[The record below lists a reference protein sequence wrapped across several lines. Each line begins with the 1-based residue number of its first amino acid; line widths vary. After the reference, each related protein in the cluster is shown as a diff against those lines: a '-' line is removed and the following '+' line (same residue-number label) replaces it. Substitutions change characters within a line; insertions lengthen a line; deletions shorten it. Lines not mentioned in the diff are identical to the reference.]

1 MQERKVIILQGQT
14 QNQSLIPLIVQK
26 EDIEKPHIVHPS
38 RSQSQSQ
45 SQSQTLQIIQA
56 EASQVAVGAN
66 DLCLI

>member
-14 QNQSLIPLIVQK
+14 QNQSLIPLIAQK

-38 RSQSQSQ
+38 RSQSQ

>member
-45 SQSQTLQIIQA
+45 SQTLQIIQA